1 MTVKRKL
8 LSLVFALATPVSIF
22 CQGQAYSQWV
32 DLDIDNTPRSG
43 GTSLD
48 QIEKIQ
54 QTGPARQRAVNL
66 ARSYAVELNG
76 GLANYRPNSCMF
88 SSSATGCLI
97 DVSERGFLFRFTG
110 GSPGWQQLD
119 LPPSRETEILV
130 SPDGRS
136 VSQLIYNGSPR

>member
-1 MTVKRKL
+1 MTAQRKL
-8 LSLVFALATPVSIF
+8 FGLFFSFATTASIF
-22 CQGQAYSQWV
+22 SQGQANSQWV

-76 GLANYRPNSCMF
+76 GLASYRPNSCMF
-88 SSSATGCLI
+88 SSSATGCLV
-97 DVSERGFLFRFTG
+97 DVTERGFLFRFSG
-110 GSPGWQQLD
+110 GAPGWQQLD
-119 LPPSRETEILV
+119 LPPSRETEILI

-136 VSQLIYNGSPR
+136 VSQLVYNGLPR